1 MVENT
6 GKETLQGFVRNNA
19 DPDAIVYTDEALA
32 YEGVARWHESVRHSV
47 GEYVRAMAHTN
58 GIESFWA
65 VLKRAHQGTFHKL
78 SPKHLNRYVREF
90 AGKHNLRHLDTQDQM
105 VQVAAALVGKRLLHL
120 DLIADNGL
128 SSAARWSG
136 LGLGLPALRLRNLV
150 GFSSCALPLPLV
162 LKNLPSS
169 PEIPVGPE
177 NLGIV
182 CGPVYRSPD
191 FRTRML
197 IFDLHGPVPVFLSE
211 NQKLI
216 EVHSGN
222 AVGTEPVKT
231 ESPDDATL
239 SRSTISF
246 CARRLSQSRSRSIAP
261 NRANVAAVAPM
272 MGTTAII
279 NSGIISLAPRILIK
293 ASSATQDQKTVHSCF
308 GEMYI
313 CAH

>member
-105 VQVAAALVGKRLLHL
+105 VQVAAALVGKRLLHR

-128 SSAARWSG
+128 SSAAR
-136 LGLGLPALRLRNLV
+136 
-150 GFSSCALPLPLV
+150 
-162 LKNLPSS
+162 
-169 PEIPVGPE
+169 
-177 NLGIV
+177 
-182 CGPVYRSPD
+182 
-191 FRTRML
+191 
-197 IFDLHGPVPVFLSE
+197 
-211 NQKLI
+211 
-216 EVHSGN
+216 
-222 AVGTEPVKT
+222 
-231 ESPDDATL
+231 
-239 SRSTISF
+239 
-246 CARRLSQSRSRSIAP
+246 
-261 NRANVAAVAPM
+261 
-272 MGTTAII
+272 
-279 NSGIISLAPRILIK
+279 
-293 ASSATQDQKTVHSCF
+293 
-308 GEMYI
+308 
-313 CAH
+313 